1 LINKFIKMKKIT
13 IILLSILSIV
23 IISLISI
30 HKNTIEEVSFKI
42 TPEGVLKMKNKPANA
57 RQLYTIERDMFEV
70 NMQKNPLTGVIPFEE
85 KEKELEVALFKRKSQ
100 KQNERKSVGIYESRG
115 PSNLGGRTRSLV
127 IDVSDTSGN
136 TIIAGGVS
144 SGVFR
149 TTDGGQNW
157 NKVSSNTEIHN
168 VTSIAQDT
176 RAGFEN
182 IWYYSTGE
190 FRGNSASLGAFY
202 FGNGIWKSIDN
213 GINWE
218 QISITDS
225 DFTVYDS
232 SFDLIN
238 KIAVHPIT
246 GDLFIAT
253 VNTVYRMSVETI
265 TTVLEDTSSG
275 NDWTD
280 VVISNSGRVYIGID
294 GSSNNENGVW
304 TSSNGVEP
312 FTRIAQNST
321 PADWS
326 SNGRIVL
333 ATSNSNDN
341 ILYALFDNGNA
352 QSNGGT
358 IEADLW
364 RYDNATG
371 NWTDFSFKMPDESG
385 GDSSG
390 NDPFAIQGGYD
401 LVVSVKP
408 DDENFIVI
416 GGTNAYRITNIF
428 TSSIFS
434 RIGGYRNNQGY
445 ALYDIGG
452 VDHHPDIHALEF
464 DKINTDILYSGTDG
478 GIHKTIDI
486 NEPTI
491 EWVNLNNNYQTYQY
505 YHVALDPTEG
515 GDAVIGGAQDNGTTI
530 GGLSAGQ
537 TNKTLMSSIA
547 GGDGVAVGLRRFSS
561 DNNKVQTFFGT
572 QNGSIYTRSI
582 TNSFREITPDD
593 SDSQFVTYFYLDQDN
608 TNTLYYAGLNT
619 LYRTNDAENV
629 TSSTWEKLGT
639 FPIAQNIRILS
650 ATRGDYSVNSSYLLM
665 GGSSGNIFKLTD
677 PQNIPT
683 LLISDNITPPTASK
697 SNGTIVS
704 GLAIHPTNPDIVL
717 ATYSNY
723 GIINIF
729 ITKNATSF
737 APTWTVVERN
747 LNSHSV
753 RSAAIAEVNGK
764 TIYFVGTARGLYSSE
779 DPLNADWEIEGSETI
794 GLSLVSGLVYRPSD
808 NVLLVGTHGNGIF
821 ETNLNVSLS
830 VENNTVDGVKMAMYP
845 NPAQFE
851 LRFATNDFEIDN
863 TTKFLIYDVKGK
875 QVKKGTLSNKSIDV
889 STLNKGI
896 YIVNLKHNNISTSRK
911 FIKN

>member
-1 LINKFIKMKKIT
+1 MKKIT
-13 IILLSILSIV
+13 VILLSILSIV
-23 IISLISI
+23 IISLISTN
-30 HKNTIEEVSFKI
+30 KNTIEEVSFKI
-42 TPEGVLKMKNKPANA
+42 TPEGVLKTKNKPANA

-85 KEKELEVALFKRKSQ
+85 KEKELEVALLKRKSQ

-190 FRGNSASLGAFY
+190 FRGNSASLGANY

-253 VNTVYRMSVETI
+253 VNKVYRMSGGTI

-280 VVISNSGRVYIGID
+280 VAISNSGRVYIGID

-304 TSSNGVEP
+304 TSSNGAEP

-321 PADWS
+321 PNDWS

-371 NWTDFSFKMPDESG
+371 NWADFSFKMPDESG

-416 GGTNAYRITNIF
+416 GGTNVYRITNIL

-452 VDHHPDIHALEF
+452 VNHHPDIHALEF
-464 DKINTDILYSGTDG
+464 DKINTDVLYSGTDG
-478 GIHKTIDI
+478 GIHKTLDI
-486 NEPTI
+486 NEPI
-491 EWVNLNNNYQTYQY
+491 IKWVNLNNNYQTYQY

-561 DNNKVQTFFGT
+561 DNNKLQTFFGT

-697 SNGTIVS
+697 SDGTIVS

-737 APTWTVVERN
+737 APTWNVVERN
-747 LNSHSV
+747 LKSHSV

-830 VENNTVDGVKMAMYP
+830 VENNNVDGVKMAMYP

-851 LRFATNDFEIDN
+851 LRFATNDFKIDN

>member
-1 LINKFIKMKKIT
+1 MKKNT
-13 IILLSILSIV
+13 IIFLSILSIIV
-23 IISLISI
+23 VSLILI
-30 HKNTIEEVSFKI
+30 TKNNTEDLSFKV
-42 TPEGVLKMKNKPANA
+42 TSEGILKPKNKPENA
-57 RQLYTIERDMFEV
+57 RQLYSIERDLYEI
-70 NMQKNPLTGVIPFEE
+70 NMQKNPITGKIPLEE
-85 KEKELEVALFKRKSQ
+85 KRNELDVSLARKKKQ
-100 KQNERKSVGIYESRG
+100 KQNELKSVGIYESRG
-115 PSNLGGRTRSLV
+115 PSNLGGRTRALA
-127 IDVSDTSGN
+127 IDVADVSGN

-149 TTDGGQNW
+149 TTNGGENW
-157 NKVSSNTEIHN
+157 TKVSANTEIHN
-168 VTSIAQDT
+168 ATSITQDT

-190 FRGNSASLGAFY
+190 FRGNSATLGAFY
-202 FGNGIWKSIDN
+202 YGNGIWKSIDN
-213 GINWE
+213 GLNWE

-225 DFTVYDS
+225 DFTRYDS
-232 SFDLIN
+232 PFDLIN
-238 KIAVHPIT
+238 KIEVHPIT

-253 VNTVYRMSVETI
+253 VNTVYKLSGNTL
-265 TTVLEDTSSG
+265 TVLLEDTSSG

-280 VVISNSGRVYIGID
+280 VVITKSGRVYIGID

-304 TSSNGVEP
+304 MSSNGTAA

-333 ATSNSNDN
+333 ATSDSNDN

-364 RYDNATG
+364 RYDHATG
-371 NWTDFSFKMPDESG
+371 NWTNFSSKLPDEAG
-385 GDSSG
+385 ADSSG

-401 LVVSVKP
+401 LVVNVKP
-408 DDENFIVI
+408 DDENFVVI
-416 GGTNAYRITNIF
+416 GGTNAYRIINIL
-428 TSSIFS
+428 TSSTFS
-434 RIGGYRNNQGY
+434 RIGGYLNNQGY
-445 ALYDIGG
+445 ALYNIGG
-452 VDHHPDIHALEF
+452 VSHHPDIHALKF
-464 DKINTDILYSGTDG
+464 DKVNTEILYSGTDG

-486 NEPTI
+486 NQPAI

-515 GDAVIGGAQDNGTTI
+515 GDAIIGGAQDNGTTI
-530 GGLSAGQ
+530 GGLSTGQ
-537 TNKTLMSSIA
+537 TNKTRMSSIA
-547 GGDGVAVGLRRFSS
+547 GGDGVAVALRRFTS
-561 DNNKVQTFFGT
+561 NNQLQAFFGT
-572 QNGSIYTRSI
+572 QNGSIYTRSA
-582 TNSFREITPDD
+582 TNSFREITPDE
-593 SDSQFVTYFYLDQDN
+593 SSSQFVTYFYLDQDN
-608 TNTLYYAGLNT
+608 TNTLYYAGLDK

-629 TSSTWEKLGT
+629 TSSTWDELGT
-639 FPIAQNIRILS
+639 FPVSQNIRTLS
-650 ATRGDYSVNSSYLLM
+650 TTRGEYNANSSYLLM

-683 LLISDNITPPTASK
+683 LFISDNITPPTATK
-697 SNGTIVS
+697 TNGTIVS

-729 ITKNATSF
+729 LTKNATSF
-737 APTWTVVERN
+737 VPTWTVVERN
-747 LNSHSV
+747 LNSHSI

-764 TIYFVGTARGLYSSE
+764 TVYFVGTARGLYSSE
-779 DPLNADWEIEGSETI
+779 DPLTTDWEIEGVETI

-821 ETNLNVSLS
+821 ETNLSSSLS
-830 VENNTVDGVKMAMYP
+830 LQNNTLDGVKMAMYP
-845 NPAQFE
+845 NPAQLE
-851 LRFATNDFEIDN
+851 LRFATNDFQIDN
-863 TTKFLIYDVKGK
+863 STKFSIYDINGK
-875 QVKKGTLSNKSIDV
+875 QVKKGNLNNKSIDV

-896 YIVNLKHNNISTSRK
+896 YIVNLKHDNISTSRK
-911 FIKN
+911 FVKN